1 MDAIT
6 PMKLC
11 ASEAGSALR
20 ELSKRCAM
28 IERTAGRILGALCA
42 ILLVGVA
49 VDGAQAGETAG
60 IPPEVVAEY
69 LHAIIQADR
78 TMRYDLLSR
87 VMQTARLAGFRNLTL
102 QVNRVSD
109 AGLRSS

>member
-60 IPPEVVAEY
+60 IPPEGATSP
-69 LHAIIQADR
+69 A
-78 TMRYDLLSR
+78 LSILPPR
-87 VMQTARLAGFRNLTL
+87 Q
-102 QVNRVSD
+102 
-109 AGLRSS
+109 